1 MAESTI
7 LELKAAVKKLQAQR
21 QEYIKEI
28 ARIDAMFEE
37 LGIPV
42 PSARRRGRRPGRPK
56 GGAKKVAKKAA
67 KKVVK
72 RGKRGTYKKTAD
84 EFVLG
89 LFAGGKKLTT
99 AQIGA
104 KWRQAKRGGKPD
116 NALTKLVKQNKL
128 KRENIEGGRGS
139 TYQKA

>member
-1 MAESTI
+1 MAKSTI
-7 LELKAAVKKLQAQR
+7 LELRAAVKKLQSER
-21 QEYIKEI
+21 RERVEEV
-28 ARIDAMFEE
+28 ARIDAMFKE
-37 LGIPV
+37 LGISP
-42 PSARRRGRRPGRPK
+42 PAARRRRGPGRPK
-56 GGAKKVAKKAA
+56 GATKTAAKKAT
-67 KKVVK
+67 K

-104 KWRQAKRGGKPD
+104 KWRQAKRGSKPD
-116 NALTKLVKQNKL
+116 NALTKLVKQQKV

>member
-1 MAESTI
+1 MAKI
-7 LELKAAVKKLQAQR
+7 AIVELKAAVKKLRAER
-21 QEYIKEI
+21 QEHAEEI
-28 ARIDAMFEE
+28 ARIDAMFKE
-37 LGIPV
+37 LGISP
-42 PSARRRGRRPGRPK
+42 PAARRRRGPGRPK
-56 GGAKKVAKKAA
+56 GATKKAA
-67 KKVVK
+67 KKATK

-116 NALTKLVKQNKL
+116 NALTKLVKDKKV
-128 KRENIEGGRGS
+128 KRDKIEGGRGS

>member
-1 MAESTI
+1 MAKSTI
-7 LELKAAVKKLQAQR
+7 LELRAAVKKLQSER
-21 QEYIKEI
+21 QVHIEEV
-28 ARIDAMFEE
+28 ARIDAMFEQ
-37 LGIPV
+37 LGISMPA
-42 PSARRRGRRPGRPK
+42 ARRRGRKPGRPK
-56 GGAKKVAKKAA
+56 GSTTKKVAKKAA
-67 KKVVK
+67 K

-104 KWRQAKRGGKPD
+104 KWRQAKRGSKPD
-116 NALTKLVKQNKL
+116 NALTKLVKQQKV